1 MQELF
6 YTNYLYTTIVMMNR
20 RSVFRIFVITCC
32 MTCMAMP
39 YTKAQS
45 YQANWASLD
54 QRSTPQWFR
63 DAKFGIFIHWG
74 I

>member
-1 MQELF
+1 
-6 YTNYLYTTIVMMNR
+6 
-20 RSVFRIFVITCC
+20 
-32 MTCMAMP
+32 MP